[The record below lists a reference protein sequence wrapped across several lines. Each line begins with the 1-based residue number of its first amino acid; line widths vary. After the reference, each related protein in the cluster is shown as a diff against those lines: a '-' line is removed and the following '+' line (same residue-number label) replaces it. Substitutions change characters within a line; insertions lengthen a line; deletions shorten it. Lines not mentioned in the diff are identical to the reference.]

1 MSSITTPYYRPPR
14 YSLVPTGPCQEDG
27 TQPHARVPDSGR
39 ASSSGLFGGKTVE
52 ELADTYGFSY
62 GSSSPLI
69 ETRNEEL
76 KEFFEDWLLTA
87 WANFRDG
94 CGYTLETIEL
104 VKQELA
110 CYKEVSA
117 NRQYRSD

>member
-1 MSSITTPYYRPPR
+1 MAYLRQPM
-14 YSLVPTGPCQEDG
+14 YSLVPTGPCQADG
-27 TQPHARVPDSGR
+27 TQPHAWVPDSGR
-39 ASSSGLFGGKTVE
+39 PSSSGLFGGKTVE

-69 ETRNEEL
+69 EKRNEEL

-94 CGYTLETIEL
+94 CGYTLETIES
-104 VKQELA
+104 VQRKVRQ
-110 CYKEVSA
+110 YKEFTF
-117 NRQYRSD
+117 RQ